1 MSGSDRF
8 ERGAEVFEK
17 VIGWRPPAEGPDWL
31 KITVENLFGDV
42 WGREG
47 LSIRDRRLVTLTIL
61 LTMLKEDSLRPHL
74 EQTLKNGEL
83 SRPELMELMI
93 HVAHYAG
100 WPVGQFGFDCLM
112 KVLAERKAAAA
123 DQR

>member
-1 MSGSDRF
+1 
-8 ERGAEVFEK
+8 

-31 KITVENLFGDV
+31 RITVENLFGDV
-42 WGREG
+42 WSREG

-74 EQTLKNGEL
+74 EQALKGGEL
-83 SRPELMELMI
+83 SRKELGELMI

-100 WPVGQFGFDCLM
+100 WPVGQFGFDVLM
-112 KVLAERKAAAA
+112 KVVAERKASAGEPAA
-123 DQR
+123 R